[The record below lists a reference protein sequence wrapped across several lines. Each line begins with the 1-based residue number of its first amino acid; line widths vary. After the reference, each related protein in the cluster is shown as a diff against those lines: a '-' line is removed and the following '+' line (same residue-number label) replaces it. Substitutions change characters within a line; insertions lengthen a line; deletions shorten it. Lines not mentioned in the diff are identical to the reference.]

1 MGKVSIRYLIK
12 EGFRSLWTNRMMSF
26 ASIAVLMSCLILIGS
41 AFMMFVNIDSVL
53 NKIEGQNVIMVFA
66 TDGTTAEELGVMEK
80 DISDSA
86 NVDSCVFVPKEQA
99 WEAQLATM
107 TEAQQEL
114 FKDSTKGIPLPDG
127 YKVTVKDMNSFD
139 QTVTKLK
146 SIEKVETIR
155 ENRDLAQKLVSI
167 RHGVTIVA
175 AAIIAI
181 LFAVSLFIISNTIKL
196 TMYSRRLEINIMK
209 SVGATD
215 SFVKIPFVVEGIV
228 LGVMSGTVSLLLV
241 LGVYQFAIKQ
251 FQDLLSTFT
260 MKAIP
265 FSTYALPMFG
275 AFVLI
280 GVLSGT
286 FGSLISM
293 RKYLRKEGSEISAF

>member
-1 MGKVSIRYLIK
+1 MGKVSIKYLIK
-12 EGFRSLWTNRMMSF
+12 EGFRSLWANRMMSF

-41 AFMMFVNIDSVL
+41 AFMMFVNIDAVL

-66 TDGTTAEELGVMEK
+66 QEGTTPEELDNIKKE
-80 DISDSA
+80 ISDSA
-86 NVDSCVFVPKEQA
+86 NVDECTFVPKEEA

-114 FKDSTKGIPLPDG
+114 FRDSSKGIPLPDG

-146 SIEKVETIR
+146 SIEKVDTIR

-167 RHGVTIVA
+167 RHGVTIVS

-228 LGVMSGTVSLLLV
+228 LGVISGTVSLLIV
-241 LGVYQFAIKQ
+241 LGIYQFAIKQ
-251 FQDLLSTFT
+251 FQELLSTFT
-260 MKAIP
+260 SGAVP
-265 FSTYALPMFG
+265 FTRYALPMLG

>member
-1 MGKVSIRYLIK
+1 MGKVSIKYLIK

-41 AFMMFVNIDSVL
+41 AAMMFVNIESVL

-66 TDGTTAEELGVMEK
+66 EEGTTAEELTTIQDEIKNSG
-80 DISDSA
+80 
-86 NVDSCVFVPKEQA
+86 NVDSCTFVPKEEA

-114 FKDSTKGIPLPDG
+114 FRDSSKPIPLPDG
-127 YKVTVKDMNSFD
+127 YKVTVKEMDSFD
-139 QTVTKLK
+139 KTVTKLK

-155 ENRDLAQKLVSI
+155 ENKDLAEKLVTI

-196 TMYSRRLEINIMK
+196 TMYARRLEINIMK

-228 LGVMSGTVSLLLV
+228 LGILSGTISLLLV
-241 LGVYQFAIKQ
+241 FGVYQFAISQ
-251 FQDLLSTFT
+251 FKDLLATFT
-260 MKAIP
+260 MEAVGFGK
-265 FSTYALPMFG
+265 FALPMLG
-275 AFVLI
+275 AFVLVGI
-280 GVLSGT
+280 LSGT